1 MKKPKIFIA
10 CDTNKINELKKI
22 LIQTKTKKLDIYYK
36 LGLEFFYS
44 KGGRKFVSIIKK
56 NKIFLD
62 LKLNDI
68 PATCV
73 AALNSLKDLKNIN
86 YITVHAN
93 AGEETVRAV
102 VESAK
107 KINSKLKILLV
118 TILTSISN
126 SSIKKIGHTK
136 SIKEL
141 VEKHVN
147 NTANYV
153 RFNAHKPLEEMLKNN
168 FIKSLFN
175 LWSEKIV
182 NKDFSFE
189 TVLKELD
196 KEFDSLKVFLVNSKT
211 TKDEKL
217 DYSKYDDGLNAITI
231 GGYSLSRGFTV
242 EGLTVSY
249 FLRNSKMYDTLL
261 QMGRWFGYR
270 NGYED
275 ICKIYMKN
283 EAINWYK
290 HITESTEE
298 LREEFKTM
306 HDHELKPRQ
315 YGLKVKHNEE

>member
-10 CDTNKINELKKI
+10 CDTNKINEVKKI
-22 LIQTKTKKLDIYYK
+22 LMQTKTNKLDIYYK
-36 LGLEFFYS
+36 FGLEFFYS

-136 SIKEL
+136 SVKDLVKKQTLLAKACGCHGIVCAGSDLKNIKKIFKGEIITPGIRLKGDSAGDQKRVMGPKEAFENGSTALVIGRSIIKGNIKKNFSKLIKEL
-141 VEKHVN
+141 K
-147 NTANYV
+147 
-153 RFNAHKPLEEMLKNN
+153 
-168 FIKSLFN
+168 
-175 LWSEKIV
+175 
-182 NKDFSFE
+182 
-189 TVLKELD
+189 
-196 KEFDSLKVFLVNSKT
+196 
-211 TKDEKL
+211 
-217 DYSKYDDGLNAITI
+217 
-231 GGYSLSRGFTV
+231 
-242 EGLTVSY
+242 
-249 FLRNSKMYDTLL
+249 
-261 QMGRWFGYR
+261 
-270 NGYED
+270 
-275 ICKIYMKN
+275 
-283 EAINWYK
+283 
-290 HITESTEE
+290 
-298 LREEFKTM
+298 
-306 HDHELKPRQ
+306 
-315 YGLKVKHNEE
+315 